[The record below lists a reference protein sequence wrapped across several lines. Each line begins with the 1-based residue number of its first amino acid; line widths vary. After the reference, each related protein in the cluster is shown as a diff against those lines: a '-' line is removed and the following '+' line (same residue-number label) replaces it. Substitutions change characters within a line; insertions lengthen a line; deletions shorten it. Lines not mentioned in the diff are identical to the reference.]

1 MSERYWDDNKPLSPA
16 KLFVAWE
23 STVLRKALLASN
35 DYQLSSSAL
44 FNLQLDERR
53 QFISLQYIESRIK
66 TMIGGYSITPIL
78 FTFDFR
84 FNPVSFA
91 SSDHYDDY
99 SKEMFEK
106 GYLSFI
112 PDARYLHTFKDSLL
126 YWNGYV

>member
-1 MSERYWDDNKPLSPA
+1 
-16 KLFVAWE
+16 
-23 STVLRKALLASN
+23 
-35 DYQLSSSAL
+35 
-44 FNLQLDERR
+44 
-53 QFISLQYIESRIK
+53 
-66 TMIGGYSITPIL
+66 MIGGYSITPIL

-126 YWNGYV
+126 YWNGTDWVNEPTLNPAYLESVGEDSSYYKEWYFKKD